1 MCMCM
6 VYICTY
12 IVNVYGTL
20 RCVHCKCV
28 WYTYVCILYVWMVYL
43 CMYIVCVCACFW
55 ICLQRPEVHSKY
67 LPPLFST
74 LIKTSFLHLLI
85 SLLFACAYA
94 HMWKLEGNLWEMILF
109 FHHVDSRISELRLSG
124 VQTNACNHWD
134 IMLALHPLLLF
145 EFFFFFWK
153 RVSQQSWRSPVL
165 DRLTVWRHTPDLPV
179 FTSLALERVPTA
191 ALSFLCE
198 SLWTEFRFPG
208 LHNKASH

>member
-28 WYTYVCILYVWMVYL
+28 WYTYVCILYAWMVYL

-124 VQTNACNHWD
+124 VQTNACNH
-134 IMLALHPLLLF
+134 
-145 EFFFFFWK
+145 
-153 RVSQQSWRSPVL
+153 
-165 DRLTVWRHTPDLPV
+165 
-179 FTSLALERVPTA
+179 
-191 ALSFLCE
+191 
-198 SLWTEFRFPG
+198 
-208 LHNKASH
+208 